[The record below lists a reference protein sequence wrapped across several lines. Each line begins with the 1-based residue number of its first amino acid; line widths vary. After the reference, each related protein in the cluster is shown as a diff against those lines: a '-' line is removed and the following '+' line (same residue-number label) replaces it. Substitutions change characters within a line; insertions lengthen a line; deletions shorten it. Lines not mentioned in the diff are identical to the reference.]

1 MIDASLYTNR
11 SSSIIAAELA
21 ESSGTRPM
29 PARAVSPK
37 RPSRPSS
44 EGRVGG
50 TRRRPRSGDVQGW
63 TFLTNHSHVLVCL
76 LQDPS
81 ARLRDVADRIGIT
94 ERAVQKIILD
104 LETAR
109 VLRRVREGRR
119 NRYQIQLEL
128 PLRHAVE
135 AHRTIRELLSPIAR
149 VAHPEG

>member
-1 MIDASLYTNR
+1 MPSKAAGPDR
-11 SSSIIAAELA
+11 SAR
-21 ESSGTRPM
+21 TRP
-29 PARAVSPK
+29 R
-37 RPSRPSS
+37 
-44 EGRVGG
+44 GRRGAAQRQALGG
-50 TRRRPRSGDVQGW
+50 AAQGW

-81 ARLRDVADRIGIT
+81 VRLRDVAERIGIT

-119 NRYQIQLEL
+119 NRYQIQLDL

-135 AHRTIRELLSPIAR
+135 AHCTIREILSPIA
-149 VAHPEG
+149 ALAAETE